1 MGRED
6 GMEKNYAEVQE
17 RIKCARNKMNKQQ
30 HLETDW
36 KKAKL
41 KVHLGRRK
49 QDPDFCRSGKIR
61 SLEKVLLIIIK
72 KKDLVACD
80 MYQEA
85 NKFGLASQ
93 PRNLYLYLSML
104 SEP

>member
-61 SLEKVLLIIIK
+61 SLEKVLLIIIIK
-72 KKDLVACD
+72 KKRPC
-80 MYQEA
+80 
-85 NKFGLASQ
+85 GL
-93 PRNLYLYLSML
+93 
-104 SEP
+104 

>member
-1 MGRED
+1 MGWRKGEEG
-6 GMEKNYAEVQE
+6 GMEKTYAEVQE

-49 QDPDFCRSGKIR
+49 QDPDFHRSGKIR
-61 SLEKVLLIIIK
+61 SLEKVLLK
-72 KKDLVACD
+72 KKKKRPCGLVTCTRKQTNLGWFPS
-80 MYQEA
+80 QEI
-85 NKFGLASQ
+85 SICI
-93 PRNLYLYLSML
+93 
-104 SEP
+104 